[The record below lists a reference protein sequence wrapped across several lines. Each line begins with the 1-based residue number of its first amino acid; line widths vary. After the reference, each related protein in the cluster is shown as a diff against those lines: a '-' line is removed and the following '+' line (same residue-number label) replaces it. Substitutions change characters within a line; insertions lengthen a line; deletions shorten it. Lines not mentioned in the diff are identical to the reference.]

1 MSERSKVIP
10 RKVCWTIVHDKQGI
24 LERKKFLMNLGW
36 KVFVF
41 NKDFCIARKE
51 KFVII
56 SFQTHIIDHKWK
68 VWRENKSKSNFPRKL
83 FLSVTGSHFFQWK
96 HRDVILNRS
105 NNCVLLCLKIYW
117 NRQVFDLIS
126 SSGIWMK
133 PKTLHYQVSSSKFW
147 IQYLKVLIWN

>member
-24 LERKKFLMNLGW
+24 LERNFWWTLDEKSLFLTKIFVLPEKK
-36 KVFVF
+36 
-41 NKDFCIARKE
+41 

-56 SFQTHIIDHKWK
+56 NFQTHIIDHKWK

-105 NNCVLLCLKIYW
+105 NNCVFLCLKIYW

-147 IQYLKVLIWN
+147 MQYLKVLIWD